1 MKETEV
7 SPNSPTY
14 PWTSMAEFATHLL
27 FSSPRLRFSEQQK
40 KSVLSWATALG
51 AHPVPSMYS
60 LGKTQERIKAL
71 FGDPK
76 EKVTSA
82 SGNIFYLNSVSKAI
96 AMDYANPLV
105 RFSMQDYPEDGQGRM
120 SQVHHGEKMLEDLP
134 NNLAPPC
141 VAVGINIFFVN
152 ELLQRSTKGYF
163 IPKKFF
169 QAKLGGTPEAEV
181 LAAGH
186 GVSRT
191 EEGYAVDTEVVI
203 VLVSTGRMVFTVPLI
218 VFMDDVSGNISK
230 QWNKHHVVYMSNA
243 SMPCEMLEK
252 EFCVRFVSSSP
263 HAPPLELIGGVRKS
277 IEKAADDGIIA
288 WDCKLRQEVMLIPY
302 KLFLA
307 GDNPMQAE
315 ECSHGGLKCNY
326 FCRTCK
332 VGGTTVEKK
341 SDEGYCKIF
350 ESGEL
355 RTPSGTLAD
364 VKEQIELAKK
374 PGGTDKVKNAVSKTG
389 TRDAASTAIVDRLL
403 DLGKRLRKRE
413 AGTPPMPELEDTPIE
428 ILHTILLGVVK
439 YYWGQTVY
447 ILDKAHLLDTFQTRL
462 ESVNKDGLNSPTLHA
477 NYITVLKGWTVIGEL
492 VVLLWHTE
500 IDNIEDYLANL
511 SRTIEDFLS
520 ISAQCA
526 PSILL
531 TKAKFHFLLHLP
543 MFIRRFGPAILFS
556 TERFE
561 SFNHVF
567 CLASIYS
574 NRQAPSR
581 DTCQVFAEQD
591 AVKHIVTGE
600 DISVYMASHPHQCR
614 LMGIPAV
621 VEKEVGKFPCKNVR
635 EVIPPIDWHT
645 TQSASIQQ
653 PNITHGPNDRF
664 YQGKTFIT
672 VDGDNARI
680 GGHVIWQSD
689 ENPVELS
696 IGKITEV
703 LIPADGDGRVASH
716 VLVMQ
721 LDFQPKLHAELHVPC
736 LKLSEPEKKVVLRS
750 KNVLCNVNIQHD
762 CATSRCT
769 AVTPPEIH
777 AQGSTTHTINHN
789 AVHMHAAKVS
799 REKKGAEAE
808 TALSSKEMMITV
820 HADMLELHAR
830 QTKSQAE
837 QFIES
842 EEFKVSSGQKLH
854 VDTLAKLTVQ
864 LSKDILRERLRVCL
878 LSPNLTAYVQE
889 VANRIFAYAK
899 QHLSTFKIPEAALE
913 DPEMTEQ
920 ITSLISHLLTSARS
934 NMKQKIANHIAS
946 KSHISVLAKSL
957 SPGGGYEMTTAHWAH
972 IAFLRDSMIIFKS
985 VVEESEEH
993 AAAQKKLR
1001 ARQSALATPDD
1012 AAENEEDQE
1021 PAENDLEGGAMNAE
1035 EKIWTSNEYWEYV
1048 DKVLRELRAEACAAE
1063 TTAVARAKHMEAY
1076 VCIFF

>member
-51 AHPVPSMYS
+51 AHSVPSMYS

-71 FGDPK
+71 LGDPK

-120 SQVHHGEKMLEDLP
+120 SQVHHGEKMLEGLP
-134 NNLAPPC
+134 NNLSPPC
-141 VAVGINIFFVN
+141 VTVGINIFFVN
-152 ELLQRSTKGYF
+152 ELLQRSTKDYF

-169 QAKLGGTPEAEV
+169 QAKLGGAPEAEV

-191 EEGYAVDTEVVI
+191 EEGYAVDAELVI
-203 VLVSTGRMVFTVPLI
+203 VLVSTFMRTYEDIKANGSEFDNGFTASSAAHAELMPNPLREKSRGRMVLTVPLI

-243 SMPCEMLEK
+243 SMPREMLEK

-332 VGGTTVEKK
+332 VGGTTAEKK
-341 SDEGYCKIF
+341 SDEGYSKIF
-350 ESGEL
+350 KSGEL

-374 PGGTDKVKNAVSKTG
+374 PGGTDKVKNAISKTG

-413 AGTPPMPELEDTPIE
+413 AGTPAIPESEVCAQLEREFEAALAGRSVDDVINPLLGMAGVNIHQDTPTE

-462 ESVNKDGLNSPTLHA
+462 ESINKDGLNSPTLHA
-477 NYITVLKGWTVIGEL
+477 NYIVRFKGGLIGKHFKSLAQVMPFLIYDLVPRTVLEGWTVIGEL

-500 IDNIEDYLANL
+500 INNIEDYLANL

-567 CLASIYS
+567 RLASIYS

-591 AVKHIVTGE
+591 SVKHIVSGGFWLDRKTGAVRKAGK
-600 DISVYMASHPHQCR
+600 DISAYMASHPHQCR
-614 LMGIPAV
+614 LMGIPAAV
-621 VEKEVGKFPCKNVR
+621 QKDVGKFPF
-635 EVIPPIDWHT
+635 IPPIDWHT
-645 TQSASIQQ
+645 TQSASIRQ
-653 PNITHGPNDRF
+653 PNITHCPNDKF
-664 YQGKTFIT
+664 YRGKTFIT
-672 VDGDNARI
+672 MDGDNAHI

-689 ENPVELS
+689 DNPLS
-696 IGKITEV
+696 IGKITEI
-703 LIPADGDGRVASH
+703 LILADGDNRVASY
-716 VLVMQ
+716 VLVTQ
-721 LDFQPKLHAELHVPC
+721 LDFQPELHTELHVPC

-762 CATSRCT
+762 CASSRCT
-769 AVTPPEIH
+769 GVQVVGERQENDETTRTKTIVNH
-777 AQGSTTHTINHN
+777 APTN
-789 AVHMHAAKVS
+789 
-799 REKKGAEAE
+799 
-808 TALSSKEMMITV
+808 
-820 HADMLELHAR
+820 
-830 QTKSQAE
+830 
-837 QFIES
+837 
-842 EEFKVSSGQKLH
+842 
-854 VDTLAKLTVQ
+854 
-864 LSKDILRERLRVCL
+864 
-878 LSPNLTAYVQE
+878 
-889 VANRIFAYAK
+889 
-899 QHLSTFKIPEAALE
+899 
-913 DPEMTEQ
+913 
-920 ITSLISHLLTSARS
+920 
-934 NMKQKIANHIAS
+934 
-946 KSHISVLAKSL
+946 
-957 SPGGGYEMTTAHWAH
+957 
-972 IAFLRDSMIIFKS
+972 AFL
-985 VVEESEEH
+985 
-993 AAAQKKLR
+993 
-1001 ARQSALATPDD
+1001 
-1012 AAENEEDQE
+1012 
-1021 PAENDLEGGAMNAE
+1021 
-1035 EKIWTSNEYWEYV
+1035 
-1048 DKVLRELRAEACAAE
+1048 
-1063 TTAVARAKHMEAY
+1063 
-1076 VCIFF
+1076 